1 MLNKSKQQG
10 FTLVELII
18 VVAIVGILATI
29 AAPGMRAYI
38 SNSRSNSISNK
49 LLIDIMYTRNQAITN
64 ERNAQMIPLD
74 PTAGTGVLADGAGS
88 AGVNWALGWRIVD
101 TLGTPN
107 PFDDITIRTQGS
119 FGPDPQIRSTDAGN
133 VLDLNNPIEFDDEGF
148 SLRGGTLQIAV
159 LGCAG
164 DNARQLQI
172 NQIGQIIGTDIQCP
186 VGYAEQ

>member
-1 MLNKSKQQG
+1 MGNQNKQQG

-18 VVAIVGILATI
+18 VVAIVGILASA
-29 AAPGMRAYI
+29 AAPAMRTYI
-38 SNSRSNSISNK
+38 SNSRSNSVSNK
-49 LLIDIMYTRNQAITN
+49 LLVDIMYTRNLAITN

-74 PTAGTGVLADGAGS
+74 PTAGTGVLADGAAS

-101 TLGTPN
+101 TLGTPT
-107 PFDDITIRTQGS
+107 PLDDITMRTQGS
-119 FGPDPQIRSTDAGN
+119 FGPDPQIRSIDAGN

-148 SLRGGTLQIAV
+148 SERGGTLQVAV

-172 NQIGQIIGTDIQCP
+172 NQIGQIIGIDIQCP
-186 VGYAEQ
+186 AGYSAQ